1 MKIFIDLLPQQR
13 KQEIRRKKI
22 FHKIL
27 RGEFLF
33 FLPIC
38 IFICILLSTYY
49 TIILQRN
56 SSSIFYMSQ
65 QSQDEYQK
73 LDKYE
78 KKFKEINEKDSLLAK
93 IKSGHLYWKN
103 VLVELSNII
112 PDNVYLNNISNNN
125 YAVFLAGKAGSRDD
139 LIKLK
144 DNLEASQC
152 FQNVN
157 VPLSNLVVKNDI
169 DFQIDLVLKEECLKQ
184 KQ

>member
-1 MKIFIDLLPQQR
+1 MKIFIDLLPEQR

-22 FHKIL
+22 FHGIL

-33 FLPIC
+33 FLPIF

-49 TIILQRN
+49 TIILQKN
-56 SSSIFYMSQ
+56 SSSIVHMSQ

-93 IKSGHLYWKN
+93 IQNGHVHWKN
-103 VLVELSNII
+103 VLLEFSNII
-112 PDNVYLNNISNNN
+112 PDSVYLNNISNND
-125 YAVFLAGKAGSRDD
+125 YKVFLAGKARSRDD
-139 LIKLK
+139 LITFKER
-144 DNLEASQC
+144 LENSAC
-152 FQNVN
+152 FQDVN

-184 KQ
+184 KK